1 MSYRKSLPL
10 DLLRG
15 LHARPL
21 PSSGDMTDAHAS
33 LGMDSPQAM
42 DGDVPAL
49 TPTRIYMM
57 TWED

>member
-1 MSYRKSLPL
+1 
-10 DLLRG
+10 
-15 LHARPL
+15 
-21 PSSGDMTDAHAS
+21 MTDAHAS